1 MAVRLAGV
9 LSAQEGERAQL
20 SRALHDEVGQTLTAI
35 GLQLDVLRLDYAIEL
50 PELAERTAEIQKLL
64 EPVIVRIRDL
74 SHHLNSD
81 IVERAGLP
89 FAMDHLA
96 GKYRQNFSGS
106 LRMLTDPHGR
116 LPRETASAIYRIAEQ
131 ALDNAVQHSLGGHIE
146 VLLRPTQD
154 MICLE
159 VNDDGIGFDLD
170 AARQSARG
178 LGLFLM
184 EQVAARSGFQLSI
197 SSLRGKGTR
206 VKVLV
211 MPGGTASGSRV

>member
-20 SRALHDEVGQTLTAI
+20 SRTLHDEVGQTLTAI

-50 PELAERTAEIQKLL
+50 PELAQRTAEIQKLL

-146 VLLRPTQD
+146 VLLRPSHE

-170 AARQSARG
+170 AARRSARG

-211 MPGGTASGSRV
+211 MPGGAASGSRV